1 MRTKYC
7 RIVSWVDRDY
17 MELSVQGLSVEAPE
31 TILKYTFDYIVIAN
45 VKDKIRNEIK
55 SYLISRGV
63 REEMI
68 VMGEEE

>member
-1 MRTKYC
+1 
-7 RIVSWVDRDY
+7 
-17 MELSVQGLSVEAPE
+17 MELSAQGLSVEEPE